1 MNIIT
6 KLLIKELDSLKDRLK
21 SDNCNLSE
29 EEAMDILKIVAH
41 ESLSKD
47 QACSFLNIKRS
58 RFGELIREGKIPEG
72 RKRRGFKELC
82 FYKDELMA
90 AMTKIKNEK
99 NKL

>member
-47 QACSFLNIKRS
+47 QACSFLNIRRS

-72 RKRRGFKELC
+72 VKLRGFKELRW
-82 FYKDELMA
+82 YKDKLIEAKL
-90 AMTKIKNEK
+90 AM
-99 NKL
+99 NKSPN